1 MIRHRHVQLC
11 LLVSFLFLS
20 AACGPSDPATVVN
33 NTRAEYKVQLNTF
46 IVQEPEPEPEL
57 VLEVVEMEAAAGEA
71 VAAAAE
77 GVMEAAELVAEG
89 EEGGEGEI
97 DEVVVDEGPSS
108 TDVLLDLYVLFNG
121 KESLDG
127 VTVDISMADPF
138 EKEKGTFRRYLETGK
153 MARGEGRQLSVVLE
167 DIENFETG
175 DVFSVFIRSYVPA
188 EERGEY
194 QEFAAAGS

>member
-1 MIRHRHVQLC
+1 MIRHRPVQLC
-11 LLVSFLFLS
+11 LLVSFLFLA

-33 NTRAEYKVQLNTF
+33 DTRAEYKVQLNTF

-57 VLEVVEMEAAAGEA
+57 VLEVVEMEEA
-71 VAAAAE
+71 EGAAAARAGE
-77 GVMEAAELVAEG
+77 GAMVAPEMVES

-97 DEVVVDEGPSS
+97 DEETMDEGPRS

-121 KESLDG
+121 KESLEG
-127 VTVDISMADPF
+127 ITVDISMADPF

-167 DIENFETG
+167 DIEKFETG
-175 DVFSVFIRSYVPA
+175 DVFSVFVRAYVPT

-194 QEFAAAGS
+194 REFAEAGP